1 MARQHGLGC
10 RRVCWLC
17 HHAYVPTSLSPLTTS
32 SLDPRYGVGHR
43 MALKH
48 TRAIIDA
55 IHSGDLLRAEY
66 ITTPVFNLQVPTACP
81 GVPLD
86 VLNPQTC
93 WDDHGAYNAT
103 LLHLGQLYA
112 SNFAKYAD
120 GGGFVSTSLAAR
132 ISGAGPTLPTAL
144 VEAAVA
150 HAKPPLPPKASAKA
164 NAVAEQAVYSVL
176 ESLHEPHV
184 AWGVA
189 AACGVV
195 CVAMV
200 LSSILRR

>member
-1 MARQHGLGC
+1 
-10 RRVCWLC
+10 
-17 HHAYVPTSLSPLTTS
+17 
-32 SLDPRYGVGHR
+32 

-81 GVPLD
+81 GVPSE

-93 WDDHGAYNAT
+93 WDDHAAYNAT

-112 SNFAKYAD
+112 TNFAKFAD

-132 ISGAGPTLPTAL
+132 ISGAGPTLPAAL
-144 VEAAVA
+144 AEAAVA
-150 HAKPPLPPKASAKA
+150 HAKPPLAPKAPAKA
-164 NAVAEQAVYSVL
+164 AVVGQQAVGSVLGSLQGYMQEPQVAWAVAGVL
-176 ESLHEPHV
+176 
-184 AWGVA
+184 AM
-189 AACGVV
+189 V
-195 CVAMV
+195 CVGSMMV
-200 LSSILRR
+200 SSRR